1 MKERGKKKKEKKK
14 CHEKLKLFKWER
26 IFVTDRCEE
35 INDLAVSH
43 KKRKRNGSSFYLATK

>member
-1 MKERGKKKKEKKK
+1 MKERKKKKEKKK